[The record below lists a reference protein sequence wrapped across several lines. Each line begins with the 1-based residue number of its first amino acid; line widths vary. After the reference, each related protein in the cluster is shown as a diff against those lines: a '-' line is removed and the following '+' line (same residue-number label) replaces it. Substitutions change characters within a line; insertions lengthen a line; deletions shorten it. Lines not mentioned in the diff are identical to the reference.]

1 MLPWFGFNRS
11 TMMACTRK
19 SILILAGIVCLGLRA
34 LVPAGYMPGNLLAG
48 EFMVLCPS
56 GMQADF
62 VQQLHPDQGVHDTHS
77 AHDQGVVDA
86 DTSCPIGSALQLA
99 VLPID
104 EVRRAVSIDL
114 PRHAADIAQRE
125 IAATHRY
132 RYQSRAPPP
141 A

>member
-1 MLPWFGFNRS
+1 MTAR
-11 TMMACTRK
+11 TRK
-19 SILILAGIVCLGLRA
+19 LILVLAGIVCLGLRA

-48 EFMVLCPS
+48 EFMVLCPG
-56 GMQADF
+56 GMQAEF
-62 VQQLHPDQGVHDTHS
+62 VQQLQADQGNHDPHS
-77 AHDQGVVDA
+77 AHGQSVVDA

-99 VLPID
+99 FLPID
-104 EVRRAVSIDL
+104 DIRQAISIDL

-125 IAATHRY
+125 IAARHRH